1 MDRRNLLKAAT
12 LAGSALAVPAL
23 VAPALADDKNAT
35 APWIEKFAA
44 TLSAHDLT
52 AFAALFSDNYVN
64 HQVSAAAPPPPQG
77 KSPKQGT
84 VAVFTGRLAGIPD
97 LKVEVEATVASGNRA
112 AASFVYSGTHNGP
125 LSGVAPTG
133 RAIRFTSCDIFRSQD
148 GLIVEHWG
156 MGDIAGVLA
165 QLKA

>member
-1 MDRRNLLKAAT
+1 MDRRNLLKTVT
-12 LAGSALAVPAL
+12 LAGSALALPAL
-23 VAPALADDKNAT
+23 VAPAMADKKSAA
-35 APWIEKFAA
+35 APLIEKFAA

-64 HQVSAAAPPPPQG
+64 HQLSAAAPPPPQG

-84 VAVFTGRLAGIPD
+84 VAVFTARLAGIPD
-97 LKVEVEATVASGNRA
+97 LKVEIEATVASGDRA

-133 RAIRFTSCDIFRSQD
+133 RALRFTSCDIFRVQS
-148 GLIVEHWG
+148 GLIIEHWG

>member
-1 MDRRNLLKAAT
+1 MDRRNLLKTVT

-23 VAPALADDKNAT
+23 VAPALAQDKNAA
-35 APWIEKFAA
+35 APLIEKFAA

-52 AFAALFSDNYVN
+52 AFAALFSDNFVN
-64 HQVSAAAPPPPQG
+64 HQLSAAAPPPPG
-77 KSPKQGT
+77 KTPKQGI
-84 VAVFTGRLAGIPD
+84 VAGFTARLAGIPD
-97 LKVEVEATVASGNRA
+97 LKVEIEATVASGNRA
-112 AASFVYSGTHNGP
+112 AASFVYSGTQNGT

-133 RAIRFTSCDIFRSQD
+133 RPLRFTSCDIFRVQD